1 MAADIFFIKKKT
13 SGEFVFS
20 SPFYEKYLFAKRN
33 HHPRESQVRSIVVSF
48 FLISMNSCVKNATVF
63 DIFKNYLKLGYQ
75 MTWNVPSYYSDQ

>member
-1 MAADIFFIKKKT
+1 MAKLVYYINYRTINNDINEDGCGHIFYKKKT

-48 FLISMNSCVKNATVF
+48 FYFL
-63 DIFKNYLKLGYQ
+63 
-75 MTWNVPSYYSDQ
+75 

>member
-1 MAADIFFIKKKT
+1 MAKLVYYINYRTINNDINEDGCGQIFYKKKKT

-48 FLISMNSCVKNATVF
+48 FYFL
-63 DIFKNYLKLGYQ
+63 
-75 MTWNVPSYYSDQ
+75 